1 MKSSEIRTRFLKFFE
16 ARGHRVLPSSSL
28 VPAHDPTLLFSNAG
42 MNQFKDVFLG
52 REKRDYSRAATSQ
65 KCVRAGGKHNDLEQ
79 VGRTTRHHT
88 FFEMLGNFSFGDYFK
103 KEAIPWAWE
112 LVTKD
117 YAIPAEKLY
126 VTVFR
131 EDDEAEEIWAKD
143 VGVPRA
149 RIFRMDEHDNFWA
162 MGDTGPDG
170 PCSEIHYDLGPAA
183 STLGHP
189 DCPFPC
195 PQDCGRYVELWNLV
209 FMQFNRDE
217 QGNMTP
223 LPRPSIDTGAGLE
236 RLATV
241 LQGKNSNFDTDLF
254 RPLIQEAAG
263 LANVEYGAN
272 HDTDVSLRIIADHAR
287 ATTFLIS
294 DGVLP
299 SNEGRGY
306 VLRLI
311 MRRALYHGQTL
322 GLNEP
327 FLYKMSG
334 HVVQMMKDSY
344 PELVESAHHVAKAIK
359 IEEQRYAHTTRL
371 GLERLDVAPVVLAT
385 GSEIPLRPL
394 REALHEV
401 NKAAELGDPA
411 VKALE
416 KLTTATGP
424 SEALLRAMAPSEQ
437 AVRLNEALGKALAR
451 ASEAMAPNEA
461 LGKALA
467 RASEVMAPNEAL
479 GKALARASEV
489 MAPNEALGKALAR
502 ASEVMAPNEALG
514 KALARASEV
523 MAPNEALGKAL
534 ARASEVMAP
543 NEAIAKVLEGLSEAA
558 KANKGMFD
566 SLKTLAARV
575 PPPEIPAW
583 IPGEEIFKLHDTFG
597 LRPDFVED
605 IVRDYGL
612 TVDRAGYEAEMQK
625 QRDRARASWKG
636 VEKKA
641 ASPVFLKLAEERKTV
656 FDGYAQTT
664 STDCRIVALVRNG
677 EGVTAVRGGEQ
688 VETILDH
695 TPFYAEA
702 GGQVGDVGHLLIPAS
717 DHEVAHITYAYYP
730 VTGLVVHK
738 AETRDALRV
747 GDLVTAKVDVERR
760 DATRRNH
767 TATHLLHAALRKTLG
782 THVKQA
788 GSLVAPDRLRFDF
801 THYAALDEQDLLDI
815 EDLVN
820 EHILKNEV
828 VATEEK
834 DLDSAVASGAMAL
847 FGEKYAD
854 KVRVLSIDDFSKE
867 LCGGTHVQ
875 RTGDIG
881 LFKIVSEGSVAAGTR
896 RIEAV
901 TGEGVL
907 KHLRQ
912 ASETLALLADSLHAK
927 PEELLQAV
935 EKLSDS
941 EKKLR
946 KELEAQRQKG
956 AEASLGEVVSRAG
969 KVKGVFVIAQKIPE
983 PIDRAALRNLA
994 DRCRAQ
1000 IKSGV
1005 VVLGNVVDGKVSLIA
1020 AVTKDLT
1027 DKLDAGKIVKQA
1039 AAYVE
1044 GSGGGRKD
1052 LAEAG
1057 GKNPAKLDESL
1068 QAVPTI
1074 IEAML

>member
-1 MKSSEIRTRFLKFFE
+1 MKSNEIRTQFLKFFE

-28 VPAHDPTLLFSNAG
+28 VTAHDPTLLFSNAG

-52 REKRDYSRAATSQ
+52 REKRDYARAATSQ

-117 YAIPAEKLY
+117 YAIPTEKLY

-131 EDDEAEEIWAKD
+131 EDDEAEEIWATD
-143 VGVPRA
+143 VGVARD
-149 RIFRMDEHDNFWA
+149 RIFRLDEHDNFWA
-162 MGDTGPDG
+162 MGDTGPCG

-183 STLGHP
+183 SDFGHA
-189 DCPFPC
+189 DCKFPC
-195 PQDCGRYVELWNLV
+195 DCGRFTELWNLV

-236 RLATV
+236 RLASV
-241 LQGKNSNFDTDLF
+241 LQGKLSDYDTDLF
-254 RPLIQEAAG
+254 RPLIEEAAS
-263 LANVEYGAN
+263 LANVEYGSN

-287 ATTFLIS
+287 AATFLIS

-322 GLNEP
+322 GLSEP

-334 HVVQMMKDSY
+334 HVVQMMKDAY
-344 PELVESAHHVAKAIK
+344 PELLETERHVVKAIK
-359 IEEQRYAHTTRL
+359 TEEERYAHTTRL
-371 GLERLDVAPVVLAT
+371 GLERLDETTVGNTTFGA
-385 GSEIPLRPL
+385 LR
-394 REALHEV
+394 RARSTASGGQ
-401 NKAAELGDPA
+401 AA
-411 VKALE
+411 
-416 KLTTATGP
+416 
-424 SEALLRAMAPSEQ
+424 
-437 AVRLNEALGKALAR
+437 ALASGGLRRSLGSGGR
-451 ASEAMAPNEA
+451 AES
-461 LGKALA
+461 
-467 RASEVMAPNEAL
+467 S
-479 GKALARASEV
+479 
-489 MAPNEALGKALAR
+489 
-502 ASEVMAPNEALG
+502 
-514 KALARASEV
+514 
-523 MAPNEALGKAL
+523 
-534 ARASEVMAP
+534 
-543 NEAIAKVLEGLSEAA
+543 
-558 KANKGMFD
+558 
-566 SLKTLAARV
+566 
-575 PPPEIPAW
+575 
-583 IPGEEIFKLHDTFG
+583 PGQYTIGGRDLFKLHDTFG

-605 IVRDYGL
+605 IVKNYGL
-612 TVDRAGYEAEMQK
+612 AVDRQGYDAEMEK
-625 QRDRARASWKG
+625 QRERARASWRA

-641 ASPVFLKLAEERKTV
+641 ASPVFLKLAEEHKTV

-664 STDCRIVALVRNG
+664 STDCRIVALVI
-677 EGVTAVRGGEQ
+677 GGTGGSRAAPVVPASVKIVEPGRQ
-688 VETILDH
+688 VDIVLDH

-702 GGQVGDVGHLLIPAS
+702 GGQVGDVGQLLAPGS
-717 DHEVAHITYAYYP
+717 DREVAHVTDTYYP
-730 VTGLVVHK
+730 VSGLIAHK
-738 AETRDALRV
+738 AVARDTLRV
-747 GDLVTAKVDVERR
+747 GDLATAKVDAERR

-801 THYAALDEQDLLDI
+801 THYAAPDEQDLLDI

-820 EHILKNEV
+820 EHILKNEEV
-828 VATEEK
+828 VTTVM
-834 DLDSAVASGAMAL
+834 DLDGAVSSGAMAL

-854 KVRVLSIDDFSKE
+854 QVRVLTIDDLSKE
-867 LCGGTHVQ
+867 LCGGTHVR

-881 LFKIVSEGSVAAGTR
+881 LFKIISEGSVAAGTR

-912 ASETLALLADSLHAK
+912 TSETLALLADSLHAK
-927 PEELLQAV
+927 PEELLPAV
-935 EKLSDS
+935 EKLAES

-946 KELEAQRQKG
+946 KELEAQQMKRAASQ
-956 AEASLGEVVSRAG
+956 ASDLAREARE
-969 KVKGVFVIAQKIPE
+969 VKGVRVVSARVE
-983 PIDRAALRNLA
+983 VTDRSAMRQMVDDLRAKL
-994 DRCRAQ
+994 Q
-1000 IKSGV
+1000 SGV
-1005 VVLGNVVDGKVSLIA
+1005 IVLGSVSDGKVSLVA

-1027 DKLDAGKIVKQA
+1027 NKLDAGKIVKQA

-1068 QAVPTI
+1068 QAVPAI

>member
-1 MKSSEIRTRFLKFFE
+1 MKSNEIRTRFLKFFE

-52 REKRDYSRAATSQ
+52 REKRDYSRATTSQ

-131 EDDEAEEIWAKD
+131 EDDEAEEVWAKD
-143 VGVPRA
+143 VGVPRQ

-162 MGDTGPDG
+162 MGDTGPCG

-183 STLGHP
+183 STLGHT
-189 DCPFPC
+189 DCSFPC

-217 QGNMTP
+217 RGNMTS

-236 RLATV
+236 RMASV
-241 LQGKNSNFDTDLF
+241 LQGKLSNFDTDLF
-254 RPLIQEAAG
+254 RPLIDEAAA

-287 ATTFLIS
+287 AATFLIS

-311 MRRALYHGQTL
+311 IRRALYHGQTL

-334 HVVQMMKDSY
+334 HVVQMMKDAY
-344 PELVESAHHVAKAIK
+344 PELLETERHVAKAIK
-359 IEEQRYAHTTRL
+359 LEEERYEHTTRL
-371 GLERLDVAPVVLAT
+371 GLEQLDRTLIGKNLTFKEWKQLWTMTGGKPTMTVGTVTFSRLLGTDKSLGDT
-385 GSEIPLRPL
+385 IPG
-394 REALHEV
+394 
-401 NKAAELGDPA
+401 AEL
-411 VKALE
+411 
-416 KLTTATGP
+416 
-424 SEALLRAMAPSEQ
+424 
-437 AVRLNEALGKALAR
+437 
-451 ASEAMAPNEA
+451 
-461 LGKALA
+461 
-467 RASEVMAPNEAL
+467 
-479 GKALARASEV
+479 
-489 MAPNEALGKALAR
+489 
-502 ASEVMAPNEALG
+502 
-514 KALARASEV
+514 
-523 MAPNEALGKAL
+523 
-534 ARASEVMAP
+534 
-543 NEAIAKVLEGLSEAA
+543 
-558 KANKGMFD
+558 
-566 SLKTLAARV
+566 
-575 PPPEIPAW
+575 
-583 IPGEEIFKLHDTFG
+583 FKLHDTYG

-605 IVRDYGL
+605 VVRNYD
-612 TVDRAGYEAEMQK
+612 VKIDRAGYEAEMRK
-625 QRDRARASWKG
+625 QRERARASWKA

-641 ASPVFLKLAEERKTV
+641 ALPVFTKLVEERKTV

-664 STDCRIVALVRNG
+664 STDCRILALIVASSTTPGSIERLRRPDLRKASGFPATAAPPSSSAPAGRLSLPAGAEEVAQEATLTERQSLSAKPAAEPQATPGAVDRNSNKPRSR
-677 EGVTAVRGGEQ
+677 TAPTVPEATSVETVAPGQQ
-688 VETILDH
+688 VEIVLDH

-702 GGQVGDVGHLLIPAS
+702 GGQVGDVGHFLAPDS
-717 DHEVAHITYAYYP
+717 EHEVAHITDTYYP
-730 VTGLVVHK
+730 VSGLIVHK
-738 AETRDALRV
+738 AVARDVLRV
-747 GDLVTAKVDVERR
+747 GDLVIAQVDVARR

-767 TATHLLHAALRKTLG
+767 TATHLLHASLRRTLG

-820 EHILKNEV
+820 EQILKNEEV
-828 VATEEK
+828 VTTVM
-834 DLDSAVASGAMAL
+834 DLDSAVNTGAMAL

-854 KVRVLSIDDFSKE
+854 QVRVLTINDFSKE
-867 LCGGTHVQ
+867 LCGGTHVR

-907 KHLRQ
+907 KQLRQ
-912 ASETLALLADSLHAK
+912 ADETLALLAGSLHAK
-927 PEELLQAV
+927 PQELLPAV
-935 EKLSDS
+935 EKLAES
-941 EKKLR
+941 EKRLR
-946 KELEAQRQKG
+946 KELEAQQMKRAASQASDLAK
-956 AEASLGEVVSRAG
+956 EARE
-969 KVKGVFVIAQKIPE
+969 VKGVRVVAARVE
-983 PIDRAALRNLA
+983 VTDRSAMRQMVDDLRAKL
-994 DRCRAQ
+994 Q
-1000 IKSGV
+1000 SGV
-1005 VVLGNVVDGKVSLIA
+1005 IVLGSVADGKVSLIA

-1027 DKLDAGKIVKQA
+1027 SQLDAGKIVKQA

-1057 GKNPAKLDESL
+1057 GKNPARLDESL
-1068 QAVPTI
+1068 QAVHAI